1 MDLRVAIFDDNAKR
15 REGLRLLI
23 DSTEG
28 MTFVGSWP
36 DCRQVVRHIAETD
49 PDVVLMDIDMPH
61 VDGITGVSLIR
72 KQFKDLKILMQT
84 VFEDNDKI
92 FHAILA
98 GANGYLLKQTTPTK
112 LIDGIIEVA
121 QGGAPMTPVVAA
133 RVLQLFAQR
142 GNTALRSVDFH
153 LTERELEILR
163 YLVDGYSYKMIAGEC
178 GITYATV
185 NTHVSHIYEKLQV
198 KGMAGAISVALRE
211 GLV

>member
-15 REGLRLLI
+15 REGLQLLI
-23 DSTEG
+23 DSTEE

-36 DCRQVVRHIAETD
+36 DCRDVVRHITESS

-61 VDGITGVSLIR
+61 VDGIEGVALIR
-72 KQFKDLKILMQT
+72 KQFKDVKILMQT
-84 VFEDNDKI
+84 VFEDNEKI
-92 FHAILA
+92 FEAILA
-98 GANGYLLKQTTPTK
+98 GANGYLLKQTAPTK

-121 QGGAPMTPVVAA
+121 QGGAPMTPIVASK
-133 RVLQLFAQR
+133 VLKLFAQR
-142 GNTALRSVDFH
+142 GSGSSKTVDFN
-153 LTERELEILR
+153 LTDREVEILKL
-163 YLVDGYSYKMIAGEC
+163 LVDGFSYKMIAEKC

-198 KGMAGAISVALRE
+198 KSVAGAVSLAVRE

>member
-15 REGLRLLI
+15 REGLQLLI
-23 DSTEG
+23 DSTEE

-36 DCRQVVRHIAETD
+36 DCRDVLRHIAECM

-61 VDGITGVSLIR
+61 VDGITGVVLIR
-72 KQFKDLKILMQT
+72 KQFKDVKILMQT
-84 VFEDNDKI
+84 VFEDNEKI
-92 FHAILA
+92 FDAILA

-133 RVLQLFAQR
+133 KVLKLFAQR
-142 GNTALRSVDFH
+142 GGITSRAVDFH
-153 LTERELEILR
+153 LTEREVEILGH
-163 YLVDGYSYKMIAGEC
+163 LVDGYSYKMIAAKC
-178 GITYATV
+178 GVSYATV
-185 NTHVSHIYEKLQV
+185 NSHVSHIYEKLHV
-198 KGMAGAISVALRE
+198 KNAASAVSIALRE

>member
-15 REGLRLLI
+15 REGLQLLI
-23 DSTEG
+23 DSTEH

-36 DCRQVVRHIAETD
+36 DCRDVVRHIAEST

-61 VDGITGVSLIR
+61 VDGIAGVALIR
-72 KQFKDLKILMQT
+72 KQFKDVKILMQT
-84 VFEDNDKI
+84 VFEDNEKI
-92 FHAILA
+92 FDAILA
-98 GANGYLLKQTTPTK
+98 GANGYLLKQTAPTK

-133 RVLQLFAQR
+133 KVLKLFAQR
-142 GNTALRSVDFH
+142 GSNAAKSIDFH
-153 LTERELEILR
+153 LTDREVEILR
-163 YLVDGYSYKMIAGEC
+163 YLVDGFSYKMIAEKC
-178 GITYATV
+178 GISYATV

-198 KGMAGAISVALRE
+198 KSVAGAVSLAVRA

>member
-15 REGLRLLI
+15 REGLQLLI
-23 DSTEG
+23 DSTEE

-36 DCRQVVRHIAETD
+36 DCRDVVRHITESS

-61 VDGITGVSLIR
+61 VDGIEGVTLIR
-72 KQFKDLKILMQT
+72 KQFKDVKILMQT
-84 VFEDNDKI
+84 VFEDNEKI
-92 FHAILA
+92 FEAILA
-98 GANGYLLKQTTPTK
+98 GANGYLLKQTAPTK

-121 QGGAPMTPVVAA
+121 QGGAPMTPIVASK
-133 RVLQLFAQR
+133 VLKLFAQR
-142 GNTALRSVDFH
+142 GSGSSKTVDFN
-153 LTERELEILR
+153 LTDREVEILKL
-163 YLVDGYSYKMIAGEC
+163 LVDGFSYKMIAEKC

-198 KGMAGAISVALRE
+198 KSVAGAVSLAVRE

>member
-15 REGLRLLI
+15 REGLQLLI
-23 DSTEG
+23 DSTEE

-36 DCRQVVRHIAETD
+36 DCRDVVRHITESS

-61 VDGITGVSLIR
+61 VDGIAGVALIR
-72 KQFKDLKILMQT
+72 KQFKDVKILMQT
-84 VFEDNDKI
+84 VFEDNEKI
-92 FHAILA
+92 FEAILA
-98 GANGYLLKQTTPTK
+98 GANGYLLKQTAPTK

-121 QGGAPMTPVVAA
+121 QGGAPMTPIVASK
-133 RVLQLFAQR
+133 VLKLFAQR
-142 GNTALRSVDFH
+142 GSGSSKTVDFN
-153 LTERELEILR
+153 LTDREVEILKL
-163 YLVDGYSYKMIAGEC
+163 LVDGFSYKMIAEKC

-198 KGMAGAISVALRE
+198 KSVAGAVSLAVRE